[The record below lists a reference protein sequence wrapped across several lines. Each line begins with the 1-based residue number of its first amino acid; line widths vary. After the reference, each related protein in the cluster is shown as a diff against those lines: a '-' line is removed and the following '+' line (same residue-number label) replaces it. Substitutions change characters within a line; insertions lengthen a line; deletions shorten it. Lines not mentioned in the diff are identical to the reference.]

1 MFCFS
6 AWTCKF
12 IYVARINQR
21 QIIFVYASL
30 KILQLKDFNFTGLIR
45 INYSEIIDMTVHVP
59 YSAWSE
65 QCRALLEVHSKLDA
79 LCVCDHGSRVLGS
92 AFKIPEFASITNLS
106 TNQVR
111 AIRLVMAKIG
121 TQKLNI
127 DFLND
132 RFVVIDANNEML
144 SAKSGKKSLFVEL
157 TKTLCVFGLSMD
169 TETENKHATALEAMR
184 DIQKYY
190 EDAEF

>member
-1 MFCFS
+1 M
-6 AWTCKF
+6 
-12 IYVARINQR
+12 
-21 QIIFVYASL
+21 
-30 KILQLKDFNFTGLIR
+30 KDFNFTGLIR

-184 DIQKYY
+184 DIQKCI
-190 EDAEF
+190 